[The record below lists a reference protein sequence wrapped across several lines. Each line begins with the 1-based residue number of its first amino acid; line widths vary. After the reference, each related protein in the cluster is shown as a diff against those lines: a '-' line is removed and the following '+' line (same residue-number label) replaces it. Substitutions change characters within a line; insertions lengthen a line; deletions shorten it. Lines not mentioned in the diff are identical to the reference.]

1 MIYHYKLSTKL
12 EIINWKN
19 KVRYLV
25 AKMVGSQSSKSDG
38 EVCSQ
43 RFAIQPQQRKVYT
56 YFSVNKIISNE
67 LFSLISLPFT
77 QKKLRQVHTT
87 SEGIK
92 RKVSLCDTPPLAL
105 YSSDNINPNIQ
116 KKTKEV
122 LKHLSKKQNKNMSL
136 KQLAVTCLSKFDREM
151 LLSRSEIQLQ
161 QQQVF
166 KALTF
171 MVKSFTLGVS

>member
-25 AKMVGSQSSKSDG
+25 AKMIGSS
-38 EVCSQ
+38 EPSQ
-43 RFAIQPQQRKVYT
+43 MERFAPRALQ
-56 YFSVNKIISNE
+56 FSHTNE
-67 LFSLISLPFT
+67 KFIRPVT
-77 QKKLRQVHTT
+77 GV
-87 SEGIK
+87 K

-105 YSSDNINPNIQ
+105 YSSDNINSNIQ
-116 KKTKEV
+116 KNAKEV

-166 KALTF
+166 KTLTF
-171 MVKSFTLGVS
+171 MVKSFTLDVS